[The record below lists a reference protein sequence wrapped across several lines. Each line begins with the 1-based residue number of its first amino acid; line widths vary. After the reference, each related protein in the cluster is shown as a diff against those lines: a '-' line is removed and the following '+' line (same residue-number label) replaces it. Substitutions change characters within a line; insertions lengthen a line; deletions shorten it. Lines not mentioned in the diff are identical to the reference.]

1 MKPVRLTFLMMMLLL
16 EANVAAQEEFFDD
29 VYFSSKSKKNKV
41 QQVEEKKVEQPK
53 LRSSYQVLPAEPAAS
68 TQASASVNGRDVDEY
83 NRRYSGVEVEEP
95 YREDETAA
103 AAPARRSDKEYTQRI
118 VRYHS
123 PSKVTIAGADQVDLY
138 LSDGYY
144 GYDYD
149 TDYSDGRANVSFNIN
164 VGPGWGSSWYA
175 GWYDPW

>member
-1 MKPVRLTFLMMMLLL
+1 MMLLL
-16 EANVAAQEEFFDD
+16 AANVAAQEEFFDD

-41 QQVEEKKVEQPK
+41 QQVESKKVEQPK
-53 LRSSYQVLPAEPAAS
+53 LQSSYQVLPAERSGESQEA
-68 TQASASVNGRDVDEY
+68 TSVNGRDVDEY

-95 YREDETAA
+95 YREDEQTQAT
-103 AAPARRSDKEYTQRI
+103 PVRRSDNEYTQRI

-123 PSKVTIAGADQVDLY
+123 PSKVTIAGAAQVDLY

-164 VGPGWGSSWYA
+164 VGNG
-175 GWYDPW
+175 

>member
-1 MKPVRLTFLMMMLLL
+1 MKPVKLTSLMMMLLL
-16 EANVAAQEEFFDD
+16 AANVAAQEEFFDD

-103 AAPARRSDKEYTQRI
+103 AAPARR
-118 VRYHS
+118 
-123 PSKVTIAGADQVDLY
+123 
-138 LSDGYY
+138 
-144 GYDYD
+144 
-149 TDYSDGRANVSFNIN
+149 
-164 VGPGWGSSWYA
+164 
-175 GWYDPW
+175 